1 MKPVLVTFSRKGAR
15 KEFDIGDVPR
25 IIGRSPEADIQ
36 IPVSDVSRSHC
47 EIVVSGKKVVIR
59 DLGSS
64 NGTFVNDR
72 KIKET
77 SLKAGDLIRVG
88 PVQFTMQIDGV
99 PAKIVPLKPAA
110 QAPKAA
116 PEEPTRIAAPAAE
129 PGSEEFDLDQLEEL
143 DAEDLSDFDIDELTG
158 TDASGVI
165 EEVDGVEEIS
175 EDELLSDDDS
185 KNAK

>member
-1 MKPVLVTFSRKGAR
+1 MKSVLVTFSRKGAR
-15 KEFDIGDVPR
+15 KEFEIGDQPQ
-25 IIGRSPEADIQ
+25 IIGRSPEADIR

-47 EIVVSGKKVVIR
+47 EIVVSGRKVVIR

-64 NGTFVNDR
+64 NGTYVNDQ
-72 KIKET
+72 KIKEI

-99 PAKIVPLKPAA
+99 PAKIAPLKPS
-110 QAPKAA
+110 QGPKAA
-116 PEEPTRIAAPAAE
+116 PEEPTRIVAPAAE

-165 EEVDGVEEIS
+165 EEVEGIEEIS